1 MTNWISLSCLLSLSP
16 WRLFDH
22 FFVNINFWKS
32 HQDKVELFKDEFVRS
47 CWSELIHH
55 VTKAEAQITF
65 KGMWWCRLKLT
76 LTDVVIHVQQEES
89 FYISLDFDWL
99 LRSWWCDVCGSAH
112 LCGSTEPHYEA
123 VCLSSPSA
131 AGCWNTS
138 DQYCNM
144 KHLNRS
150 IDQTKWSNIRFNNI
164 NITFLLL
171 FVFLC
176 MKLICWLDTSVRRCC
191 SDEVKPR

>member
-1 MTNWISLSCLLSLSP
+1 MTNWVSLSCLLSLSP

-76 LTDVVIHVQQEES
+76 LTNVVIHVQQEES

-99 LRSWWCDVCGSAH
+99 LSPDDVTSAGRLISAVLQNLIMKPFVSVH
-112 LCGSTEPHYEA
+112 LQ
-123 VCLSSPSA
+123 LQD
-131 AGCWNTS
+131 AGTRLINTATWNTWTDPLIRLNDLIS
-138 DQYCNM
+138 D
-144 KHLNRS
+144 LTIS
-150 IDQTKWSNIRFNNI
+150 I
-164 NITFLLL
+164 
-171 FVFLC
+171 
-176 MKLICWLDTSVRRCC
+176 
-191 SDEVKPR
+191 